1 MRAHAI
7 ATQLVGSGNPLQIIR
22 LALLAFHR
30 DSTLLSTKSFLVT
43 QSSSPMWGLGE
54 GGGVSLYDEPIE
66 HLHRRLCRQ

>member
-30 DSTLLSTKSFLVT
+30 LDALEYKVLSRHAIFVSHV
-43 QSSSPMWGLGE
+43 GVGGCVC
-54 GGGVSLYDEPIE
+54 GGGGKFV
-66 HLHRRLCRQ
+66 